1 MKFVKNQNIDYMIVL
16 YIKLPLKM
24 GQTLYIYV
32 LSCIDTHI
40 SISEL
45 DNLKAAEVV
54 DMK

>member
-16 YIKLPLKM
+16 YIKLPLTM
-24 GQTLYIYV
+24 GQTLYV

-45 DNLKAAEVV
+45 DYLKAAEVV